1 MATLTSSCQIEPQ
14 VCCCIPLVLWH
25 LSPVVAAA
33 AAAAVAAAVVVAAA
47 AIVAVAVVVAAAVAV
62 AAAAVA
68 VAAAVV
74 VDAAAAAVAVVERR
88 LLILCHCHPLTA
100 VMHCLLSCSILSAV
114 SDFVCSGL
122 TLHTQATRLQLNA
135 LSSTLLLLPVLRNLS
150 VS

>member
-62 AAAAVA
+62 AAA
-68 VAAAVV
+68 VV

-100 VMHCLLSCSILSAV
+100 VMHCLLSCQILLFQILCALV
-114 SDFVCSGL
+114 SLC
-122 TLHTQATRLQLNA
+122 TLR
-135 LSSTLLLLPVLRNLS
+135 LPVCN
-150 VS
+150 

>member
-74 VDAAAAAVAVVERR
+74 VDAAAAVAVVERR

-100 VMHCLLSCSILSAV
+100 VMHCLLSCQILLFQILCALV
-114 SDFVCSGL
+114 SLC
-122 TLHTQATRLQLNA
+122 TLR
-135 LSSTLLLLPVLRNLS
+135 LPVCN
-150 VS
+150 

>member
-47 AIVAVAVVVAAAVAV
+47 AIVAVAVVV
-62 AAAAVA
+62 AAAVA

>member
-47 AIVAVAVVVAAAVAV
+47 AI
-62 AAAAVA
+62 